1 YTTGGIHHY
10 TDGSRDTPDIMLGY
24 FDYPDR
30 NNTGAFTVQLGANYV
45 DGVSKKW
52 GSMDFRIVGSKGS
65 LDVGWDKIVLKT
77 TGDVN
82 TKDFEALG
90 ELGQEFDA
98 PRKVSS
104 REYVFNAKKGYKGG
118 HYDHH
123 FNFFNGIR
131 NNTPLTADVLFAV
144 RTAAPALLSYESY
157 LRNEAIKW
165 DAQKLKI
172 RK

>member
-1 YTTGGIHHY
+1 
-10 TDGSRDTPDIMLGY
+10 MLGY

-30 NNTGAFTVQLGANYV
+30 KNLGAFTVQLGANYV

-65 LDVGWDKIVLKT
+65 LDVGWDKVVLKT
-77 TGDVN
+77 IEDVN
-82 TKDFEALG
+82 TKDFEVL
-90 ELGQEFDA
+90 EQLGQGMDVPE
-98 PRKVSS
+98 KVSP
-104 REYVFNAKKGYKGG
+104 REFVFHAEKGYRGG

-131 NNTPLTADVLFAV
+131 NNTPLTADLLFAV

-165 DAQKLKI
+165 DALKLKI
-172 RK
+172 KK